1 MDKND
6 KLQIEGK
13 KVEKQEDEKKMEKQ
27 VDEKVEEKIDQKVEI
42 GNNSE
47 FSKKVVKKKIIKKKI
62 KIIKRKKGQN
72 AIL

>member
-1 MDKND
+1 MDK
-6 KLQIEGK
+6 
-13 KVEKQEDEKKMEKQ
+13 
-27 VDEKVEEKIDQKVEI
+27 I
-42 GNNSE
+42 GNYSE